1 VEETPIAADAAKARM
16 RIIAWALVTAAAT
29 AVFYLYVDLPAAKA
43 FEPYHHRVPQP
54 LYAFLIGLR
63 QYGQGP
69 FALATVVL
77 MVIYDRRRKRE
88 IVTLVIAIVV
98 MAAAVNLLKIL
109 TGRVRPDNFLSGSP
123 EWKALGGIMNRDYRS
138 FPSAHAASA
147 FAYSVVMSTIY
158 RKWRWAF
165 MTLAAMCAA
174 SRVVDIQHWASDV
187 TVGAALGAW
196 IGYGAFNWRWARA
209 LAARLAPSSGAEG
222 GASGV

>member
-1 VEETPIAADAAKARM
+1 MEETPIAADAAKARM

-29 AVFYLYVDLPAAKA
+29 ALFYLYVDLPAA
-43 FEPYHHRVPQP
+43 EVYGRIHHKVPQP

-88 IVTLVIAIVV
+88 IVTLVIAILV
-98 MAAAVNLLKIL
+98 MAAAVNLLKLL
-109 TGRVRPDNFLSGSP
+109 TGRVRPDDFLMGSP
-123 EWKALGGIMNRDYRS
+123 EWKVLGGIMNKDYRS

-147 FAYSVVMSTIY
+147 FAYSVAMSTIY
-158 RKWRWAF
+158 RKWGWAF

-187 TVGAALGAW
+187 AVGAALGAW
-196 IGYGAFNWRWARA
+196 IGYGAFNWRWAKA
-209 LAARLAPSSGAEG
+209 LAARMALSSRA
-222 GASGV
+222 